1 MNISALVYYVIGA
14 MLAIFVIKIIIRLPL
29 MLITIGL
36 LAALA
41 YAAYHNI
48 IPLPIH

>member
-1 MNISALVYYVIGA
+1 MNISALIYYAIGA
-14 MLAIFVIKIIIRLPL
+14 LVALFIIKIMIRLPL

-36 LAALA
+36 LVALA

-48 IPLPIH
+48 IPFPTR

>member
-1 MNISALVYYVIGA
+1 MNISALIYYAVGA
-14 MLAIFVIKIIIRLPL
+14 LLALFVIKIMIRIPL

-48 IPLPIH
+48 IPLPIR